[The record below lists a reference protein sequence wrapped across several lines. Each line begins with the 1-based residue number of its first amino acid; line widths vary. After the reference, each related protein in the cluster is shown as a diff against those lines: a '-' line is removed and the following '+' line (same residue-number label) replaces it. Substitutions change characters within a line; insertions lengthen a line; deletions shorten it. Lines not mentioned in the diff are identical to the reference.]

1 MQGLTISTESFLHTD
16 IGNRVDEFL
25 PDMAVSLFL
34 VFNDNRS
41 SIWGFCVL
49 SLLECL

>member
-34 VFNDNRS
+34 VFNDNRVPFGVS
-41 SIWGFCVL
+41 VFYL
-49 SLLECL
+49 Y